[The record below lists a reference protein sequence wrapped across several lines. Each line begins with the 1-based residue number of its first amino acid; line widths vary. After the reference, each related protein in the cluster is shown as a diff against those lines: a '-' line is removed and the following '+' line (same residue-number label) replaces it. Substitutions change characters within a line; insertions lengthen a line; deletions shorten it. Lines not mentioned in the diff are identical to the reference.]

1 MIGYLLKEA
10 FDGFKRAKLS
20 SLFSVM
26 TVAFL
31 LILIGLFSLLAQNVD
46 RFIHL
51 LRAEYDIQ
59 VYIANYLNDQEI
71 EALRVELTAM
81 PEINRIEF
89 YSKEAAAREFRQQ
102 FGEQVFEILEE
113 NPLPSTF
120 NMELNPQFRQSGDI
134 QALVHELS
142 EWPGVEEVVHQSQAL
157 HQLASFSSK
166 AGWVNIFLA
175 IFVIIG
181 SLLVMFHSIRL
192 AIFAR
197 RHIISTME
205 LVGAT
210 RSFIRWP
217 YLIEGLVQGFVG
229 GILASIVMY
238 GVMAFVNVQA
248 PNLIHATFF
257 EYGLIIGL
265 GTLLGFFASL
275 LAVRRFL
282 ND

>member
-1 MIGYLLKEA
+1 MIAYLIKEA

-31 LILIGLFSLLAQNVD
+31 LILIGLFTLLAQNVD
-46 RFIHL
+46 RFVHL

-71 EALRVELTAM
+71 EALRLKLTSI
-81 PEINRIEF
+81 PEIVRIEF

-113 NPLPSTF
+113 NPLPSIF
-120 NMELNPQFRQSGDI
+120 NMELNPQFRNSGDI
-134 QALVHELS
+134 QALVGELS
-142 EWPGVEEVVHQSQAL
+142 EWPGIDEVVHQSQAL

-217 YLIEGLVQGFVG
+217 YLIEGLVQGFLG
-229 GILASIVMY
+229 GILASIVIY
-238 GVMAFVNVQA
+238 GVLVFVNIQA
-248 PNLIHATFF
+248 PKLIHATFF
-257 EYGLIIGL
+257 EYGLIIAL

-275 LAVRRFL
+275 LAVRKFL